1 MTQVPVPTGLAEWFD
16 QTLRGVSHVT
26 VTMKWQDNTTFVLGS
41 LSPQRNLFRYSPN
54 PNDFVKK
61 DSPRDTDR
69 PLAMAFTRAGWLRPL
84 VDPVMVARLVSLRQK
99 RTRIEFI
106 FDTNAM
112 ALGVGHWLVDLF
124 ADVSDLVVTAV
135 TLRELQDNESR
146 ANFGKPVSDN
156 SSKKQNAARE
166 NIFNSRQLYLAANRF
181 RECVGYDRILWRELE
196 LDDTALLL
204 SRGAQGEKRS
214 ESDTLLLRAV
224 RRSIYDRV
232 TGLERFFVT
241 GDVALAR
248 RASSELP
255 PESVIAAQVKVLT
268 PDQAYYP
275 CAWWPGPDE
284 GLRVHRH
291 PARLLWEL
299 LAIADAIE
307 LTNDDDGD
315 SWTLRAFTNPMWPSD
330 FTAPWVIVDGPPS
343 TVESETAITPTH
355 KGGSI
360 WPSAPSSQRSLD
372 KNLRLSAETM
382 LDLMSAVATASG
394 RSIAIPENARDT
406 SERRHHTKLFVEG
419 LDLAEVSEDCTT
431 AKALER
437 KSALA
442 GAWQRRD
449 HDAVFDIVRG
459 WKPLEEWATMAKP
472 PKRPSRTQ
480 QTARALAALLGQ
492 GTHIE
497 GAWILG
503 GQRPTVAEVRKQLL
517 DTVPKAPPRAIP
529 MYEVLV
535 DVFLRRL
542 RVHPVRAM
550 AAWDRMRKLGV
561 FHGFEPRKGGSSSG
575 RNELEVAEFSSAGWT
590 TKRIDLEAYRGYRD
604 LNHRGDSSE

>member
-1 MTQVPVPTGLAEWFD
+1 MTQLPVPTGFAEWFD
-16 QTLRGVSHVT
+16 QTLRSVSNVT
-26 VTMKWQDNTTFVLGS
+26 VTMKWQDNPTFVLGS
-41 LSPQRNLFRYSPN
+41 LSPKRNLFRYSPN

-61 DSPRDTDR
+61 GSPRDTHL
-69 PLAMAFTRAGWLRPL
+69 PLAMAFTRAGWLRPRI
-84 VDPVMVARLVSLRQK
+84 DPVMVTRLVSLRQK

-112 ALGVGHWLVDLF
+112 ANGVGHWLVDLF
-124 ADVSDLVVTAV
+124 ADVCDLVVTAV
-135 TLRELQDNESR
+135 TLRELQDQHER
-146 ANFGKPVSDN
+146 AHFGKPLTPDKRKNVFD
-156 SSKKQNAARE
+156 
-166 NIFNSRQLYLAANRF
+166 SRQLYLAANRF
-181 RECVGYDRILWRELE
+181 RECVGYDHILWRELE

-204 SRGAQGEKRS
+204 SRGSGREKRS
-214 ESDTLLLRAV
+214 ESDTLLLRTV
-224 RRSIYDRV
+224 RRSIHDRV
-232 TGLERFFVT
+232 NGLERFFVT
-241 GDVALAR
+241 GDIALAR

-255 PESVIAAQVKVLT
+255 PGSVIAAQVEDLI
-268 PDQAYYP
+268 PNQPYFP
-275 CAWWPGPDE
+275 CAWWPGPDQ
-284 GLRVHRH
+284 GRRVHRH
-291 PARLLWEL
+291 PARLLWEF
-299 LAIADAIE
+299 LAIADEIE
-307 LTNDDDGD
+307 LKGENDT
-315 SWTLRAFTNPMWPSD
+315 WTIRAFTNPMWPSD

-343 TVESETAITPTH
+343 TVESETAITPAH

-360 WPSAPSSQRSLD
+360 WPLAPSSQRSLD
-372 KNLRLSAETM
+372 QNLRLSAETM

-419 LDLAEVSEDCTT
+419 LGLAEVSEDCTT

-492 GTHIE
+492 GTNIE

-517 DTVPKAPPRAIP
+517 DAIPKAPPRAIP

-542 RVHPVRAM
+542 GVHPVRTM

-561 FHGFEPRKGGSSSG
+561 FDGFEPRKGGSSSG
-575 RNELEVAEFSSAGWT
+575 RNELEVAEFSSSDWT
-590 TKRIDLEAYRGYRD
+590 TERIDLEAYRGYRD